1 MRVSFFLCKFANRIK
16 NESTMVKYPVGI
28 QSFEKLRTGGFLYVD
43 KTRLMYDA
51 AQNNFVFLSR
61 PRRFGKSLLTST
73 FKAYFSGQKELF
85 KGLEVEQLETE
96 WKQYPVLH
104 FSLASAKRGTI
115 EDLDAIISMQ
125 LDWAEKENDVSS
137 DKTNITTRMTSLVKN
152 IYAKTGN
159 KVVILIDEYDA
170 PLLTV
175 LHDKERL
182 EIMRTELQSFYSP
195 LKDLDPYL
203 RFVFITGISKFSQLS
218 IFSQLNNLVNI
229 SMVPH
234 YATICGITEQEL
246 RDNFAEGI
254 HQLSL
259 TYKTTDEK
267 IFAEMKRRYDG
278 YHFTENSEGVYN
290 PFSLLYAITMD
301 KIDNYWFGTG
311 TPTFLINML
320 KKFHTDIT
328 QLEGSEAIAEEFDA
342 PTEDMHSVLPLFYQ
356 SGYLTIKAYDP
367 ILNLY
372 TLGYPNEEVKVGMM
386 RTLVPYYLCRDTNLT
401 TITVGKMYLALRKD
415 NIDEAL
421 RIARSFLAGIPY
433 EEGTL
438 KDAPAREGHFTAML
452 YVMFSFLNLYVYAQV
467 RTAKGRMDILL
478 KTDSCVYVMELKMD
492 GNVDDALRQIDDR
505 GYAIPYEAD
514 GRKVVKVGINFSS
527 EERTI
532 SDWKIVEL

>member
-1 MRVSFFLCKFANRIK
+1 
-16 NESTMVKYPVGI
+16 MVKYPVGI
-28 QSFEKLRTGGFLYVD
+28 QSFEKLRTSGFLYVD

-125 LDWAEKENDVSS
+125 LDWAEKENDVST
-137 DKTNITTRMTSLVKN
+137 DKTNITTRLTSLVKN

-438 KDAPAREGHFTAML
+438 KDAPTREGHFTAML

-478 KTDSCVYVMELKMD
+478 KTDSHIYVMELKMD
-492 GNVDDALRQIDDR
+492 GNVDDALKQIDDR

-514 GRKVVKVGINFSS
+514 GRKIVKVGINFSS

-532 SDWKIVEL
+532 NDWKIVEL

>member
-1 MRVSFFLCKFANRIK
+1 
-16 NESTMVKYPVGI
+16 MVKYPVGI

-104 FSLASAKRGTI
+104 FSLASAKKGTI
-115 EDLDAIISMQ
+115 EDLDNNINFQ
-125 LDWAEKENDVSS
+125 LEWAEKENGVPVGGKD
-137 DKTNITTRMTSLVKN
+137 IPTRMTALVKN
-152 IYAKTGN
+152 IYDKTGT

-182 EIMRTELQSFYSP
+182 EVMRTELQSFYSP

-229 SMVPH
+229 SMAPH
-234 YATICGITEQEL
+234 FATICGITEQEL
-246 RDNFAEGI
+246 RDNFTEGI

-278 YHFTENSEGVYN
+278 YHFTESSEGVYN
-290 PFSLLYAITMD
+290 PFSLLYAITMN

-356 SGYLTIKAYDP
+356 SGYLTIKDYDP

-401 TITVGKMYLALRKD
+401 TITVGKMYLALRKND
-415 NIDEAL
+415 IGEAL

>member
-1 MRVSFFLCKFANRIK
+1 
-16 NESTMVKYPVGI
+16 MVKYPVGI

-104 FSLASAKRGTI
+104 FSLASAKKGTI
-115 EDLDAIISMQ
+115 EDLDNNINFQ
-125 LDWAEKENDVSS
+125 LEWAEKENGIPVGGD
-137 DKTNITTRMTSLVKN
+137 DIPTRLTALVKN
-152 IYAKTGN
+152 IYTKTGN

-182 EIMRTELQSFYSP
+182 ETMRTELQSFYSP

-229 SMVPH
+229 SMAPH

-342 PTEDMHSVLPLFYQ
+342 PTEDIHSVLPLFYQ

-401 TITVGKMYLALRKD
+401 TITVGKMYMALRKD

-438 KDAPAREGHFTAML
+438 KDAPAREGYFTAML

-478 KTDSCVYVMELKMD
+478 KTDSNVYVMGLKMD
-492 GNVDDALRQIDDR
+492 GNVDDALKQIDDR

-514 GRKVVKVGINFSS
+514 GRKIVKVGINFSS

-532 SDWKIVEL
+532 NDWKIIEPMNLYR